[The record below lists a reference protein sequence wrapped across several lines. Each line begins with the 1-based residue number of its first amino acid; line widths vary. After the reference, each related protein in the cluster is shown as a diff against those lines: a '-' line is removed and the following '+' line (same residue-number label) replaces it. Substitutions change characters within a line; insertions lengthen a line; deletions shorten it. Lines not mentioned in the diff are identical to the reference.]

1 MNSVTVALCFVSHQ
15 MFISKR
21 ILHDD
26 DDDEHR
32 ISSLLP
38 AAIVPNIAVLQ
49 QNSFT
54 AFPVKQSNG
63 ILLRELTL

>member
-1 MNSVTVALCFVSHQ
+1 

>member
-1 MNSVTVALCFVSHQ
+1 M
-15 MFISKR
+15 R
-21 ILHDD
+21 ILH

-38 AAIVPNIAVLQ
+38 AAIVPSIAARQ
-49 QNSFT
+49 RNSFT

-63 ILLRELTL
+63 IFVTRANFVTAVGQY